1 MNSKK
6 KAESKKLRNGEE
18 LIKLRESF
26 TEDLVKLGDKH
37 ELEPHNLM
45 LILIRFLMLL
55 TEVMLDNPTHVPSN
69 ALEDIKMIN
78 KKIAEIKKA
87 IALRISKQ
95 ESIGKRQ

>member
-1 MNSKK
+1 MNNKK
-6 KAESKKLRNGEE
+6 KAESKKLRSKEE
-18 LIKLRESF
+18 LIKLRQSF
-26 TEDLVKLGDKH
+26 TEGLLKLSDKH

-45 LILIRFLMLL
+45 LILLRFLLLL
-55 TEVMLDNPTHVPSN
+55 TKVMLDNPTNVPSN

-78 KKIAEIKKA
+78 KKLDEIKKA